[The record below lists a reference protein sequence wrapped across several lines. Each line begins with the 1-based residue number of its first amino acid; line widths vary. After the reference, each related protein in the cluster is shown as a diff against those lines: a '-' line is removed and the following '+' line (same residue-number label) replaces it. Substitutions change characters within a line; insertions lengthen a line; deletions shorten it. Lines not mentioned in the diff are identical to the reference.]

1 VYRLI
6 KIKEL
11 SGYRF
16 FQDFK
21 WDEGNCA
28 LFSRYNIV
36 YGWNGSGKTTLCD
49 FLKEL
54 EIGILSDA
62 GTKTSLLF
70 EDTSSKNNTTITH
83 NKLNTIPYS
92 VRVYHNRYIQDTIS
106 EVDKVKHIF
115 AVGAEQK
122 EKIEELK
129 QLKAKLKSE
138 EAICKRLSGEMLSL
152 EASFEQL
159 KTSKASL
166 IKNAADY
173 TGAYTKNKFYPAY
186 QALTSPQLLSEKEHR
201 QALGAI
207 RAEKKAEIP
216 VPIYNFILPSVKD
229 TISPILEETP
239 TNVTIDMLKNDSKLN
254 DWVEQGLSL
263 HEGKETTICQFCGEE
278 IPGIRLDALRAH
290 FNKSYK
296 ELSNKID
303 ESINL
308 LTQKSQQFVD
318 AVASLP
324 NSVLFYA
331 ELKDSVDELLDK
343 IKALSSQNRVVI
355 SETIKILA
363 DKKSDM
369 ISTSYTA
376 LFEETIN
383 RLNYDYSSFDGLLN
397 VITTHNQ
404 KTKEFQKS
412 IEDAQKKIENHMLS
426 EAAPEIIAAEKTIS
440 QKKAEVDKQNSI
452 FTSMKARIDKLER
465 QVKNSQITAEAIN
478 KDIAFIMG
486 RDELVFENK
495 SLGYQISRKGKIA
508 KNLSKGEENAIAL
521 IYFFNTLTDVDV
533 DIQNTIII
541 LDDPIS
547 SFDSNFYYNAI
558 AYIREK
564 TRFAGQVFLFTHKFS
579 LLKDYSLMYNSESNR
594 YMIKRV
600 GDVPVLVNED
610 NLVSQYHDEYAYL
623 FKQVYNFVK
632 KEPES
637 ISDYLQYPNIARR
650 LLEGFLT
657 FKMPN
662 KDTLIDKVLKLEDD
676 RNSAAGRAMLRLLNN
691 HSHLRV
697 ITDGELSEDVANL
710 SILPD
715 TLRFLLEF
723 IKTHDEIHFNVLV
736 SQCEPANTSGIDILA
751 AEKEKET
758 FVIKLYDLPV
768 SAGFGNNMEEDE
780 PYEDFE
786 TSNPEADFAVKVSG
800 NSMEPDIPDNSILLI
815 KKSEEIG
822 QAKVGIFFFDGNSY
836 CKKKVE
842 TDDGLLL
849 VSNNRKY
856 PPIKVSESSDFRI
869 FGEVVEVISVY

>member
-1 VYRLI
+1 VYKLI

-21 WDEGNCA
+21 WDEDNCA
-28 LFSRYNIV
+28 LFSRYNLV
-36 YGWNGSGKTTLCD
+36 YGWNGSGKTTVCD

-54 EIGILSDA
+54 EIGALSDA
-62 GTKTSLLF
+62 GTKISLLF
-70 EDTSSKNNTTITH
+70 EDTASKSNTVITH
-83 NKLNTIPYS
+83 NKLNTIPYTF
-92 VRVYHNRYIQDTIS
+92 RVYHNRYIQDNIS

-129 QLKAKLKSE
+129 HLKAKLKDE
-138 EAICKRLSGEMLSL
+138 EATYKRLLGEMSSL
-152 EASFEQL
+152 ETTYEQL
-159 KTSKASL
+159 KASKASL

-173 TGAYTKNKFYPAY
+173 TGAYNKNKFYLAY
-186 QALTSPQLLSEKEHR
+186 QDLKAPQLLSDQEHR

-216 VPIYNFILPSVKD
+216 VPVYNFIRPSVKD
-229 TISPILEETP
+229 VIALILEETP
-239 TNVTIDMLKNDSKLN
+239 TNITIDTLKNDNKLN
-254 DWVEQGLSL
+254 DWVEEGLSI
-263 HEGKETTICQFCGEE
+263 HEEKETTTCQFCGEL
-278 IPGIRLDALRAH
+278 ISVTRLESLKAH

-303 ESINL
+303 ESITL
-308 LTQKSQQFVD
+308 LTRRSQQFED
-318 AVASLP
+318 AVNSLP
-324 NSVLFYA
+324 NNALFYS
-331 ELKDSVDELLDK
+331 ELKDSVEELSEK
-343 IKALSSQNRVVI
+343 IKALSNENKAVI
-355 SETIKILA
+355 SEMIKILT

-376 LFEETIN
+376 LFEEAVS
-383 RLNYDYSSFDGLLN
+383 RLNYDYSSFDALISL
-397 VITTHNQ
+397 ITTHNQ
-404 KTKEFQKS
+404 KTQKFQQS
-412 IEDAQKKIENHMLS
+412 IEAAQKKIENHMLS
-426 EAAPEIIAAEKTIS
+426 EAAPEMLAAEKS
-440 QKKAEVDKQNSI
+440 VAQKKEAVDKQNSNLS
-452 FTSMKARIDKLER
+452 SMKEKIDKLEK
-465 QVKNSQITAEAIN
+465 QAKNSQIPAEAIN

-495 SLGYQISRKGKIA
+495 PLGYQISRRGKIA

-533 DIQNTIII
+533 NIQNTIII

-564 TRFAGQVFLFTHKFS
+564 TCLAGQVFLFTHKFS

-623 FKQVYNFVK
+623 FKQVYLFVK
-632 KEPES
+632 EQPEDV
-637 ISDYLQYPNIARR
+637 SDYLQYPNIARR

-662 KDTLIDKVLKLEDD
+662 KDSLIDKVLKLEDGQ
-676 RNSAAGRAMLRLLNN
+676 NSAAGRAMLRLLNN

-697 ITDGELSEDVANL
+697 IIDGELSEDVANI
-710 SILPD
+710 SVLPD

-723 IKTHDEIHFNVLV
+723 IKTHDEKHFNVLT
-736 SQCEPANTSGIDILA
+736 SQCEPTTANSVDILA
-751 AEKEKET
+751 IEQEKEQFIVK
-758 FVIKLYDLPV
+758 IYDLPV
-768 SAGFGNNMEEDE
+768 SAGFGNRMEEDE
-780 PYEDFE
+780 PYEDYE
-786 TSNPEADFAVKVSG
+786 IDNPDADFAVKVSG
-800 NSMEPDIPDNSILLI
+800 DSMEPDIPDGSILLI
-815 KKSEEIG
+815 KRSEEIG
-822 QAKVGIFFFDGNSY
+822 QAKIGVFFYDGDSY
-836 CKKKVE
+836 CKKKIE
-842 TDDGLLL
+842 TEDGLLL
-849 VSNNRKY
+849 VSLNREY
-856 PPIKVSESSDFRI
+856 APIKISKSSDFRT
-869 FGEVVEVISVY
+869 FGEVIEVINNK